1 MNDTNRNTRTLIVSF
16 VVAIMAL
23 IPLRF
28 IEVGQQLG
36 EQQYVQV
43 LGTDISREVV
53 LPNAEIVTESVLEAP
68 FAEMESQAV
77 LGEVGGVSCVSQA
90 EAEKTLTIMRDRVAV
105 GDLDREQLDYAVQR
119 MVEVENSICK

>member
-53 LPNAEIVTESVLEAP
+53 LPNAEIVAESVLEAP

-119 MVEVENSICK
+119 MVEVENSICR